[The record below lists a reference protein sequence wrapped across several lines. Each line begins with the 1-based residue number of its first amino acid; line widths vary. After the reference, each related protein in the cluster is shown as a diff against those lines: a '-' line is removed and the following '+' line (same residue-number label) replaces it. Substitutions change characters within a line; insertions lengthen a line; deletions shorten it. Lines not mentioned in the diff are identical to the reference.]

1 MNAAAPLPSAAR
13 GPATPPPRA
22 RARWIGFQTIVLR
35 EFGRILRIWGQTIVP
50 SVVTAALYFLIFGS
64 LIGRRVGQMDGI
76 DYMQFIAPG
85 LIMMSV
91 ITNAYANVSSSFFGA
106 KFQRFLEEIMVSPQP
121 DWIIVAGYVGGG
133 VLRGLLVGGAV
144 TVVALFFT
152 HLPVH
157 HLGVIVAAVLLTA
170 VIFSLAGFI
179 NGVFA
184 RNFDQV
190 NWIPT
195 FVLTPLTYLG
205 GVFYSINLLPEWAR
219 TLSFANPVLH
229 MVNAFRY
236 GFLDRSDVALGWAFG
251 IMTLAAAVLFAVAL
265 WLMRRGTGLKD

>member
-1 MNAAAPLPSAAR
+1 MSAGFA
-13 GPATPPPRA
+13 GV
-22 RARWIGFQTIVLR
+22 RWVGFQTIVLR

-50 SVVTAALYFLIFGS
+50 SAVTAALYFVIFGS
-64 LIGRRVGQMDGI
+64 LIGRRIGQMDGV
-76 DYMQFIAPG
+76 DYMQYIAPG
-85 LIMMSV
+85 LIMMAV

-106 KFQRFLEEIMVSPQP
+106 KFQRFLEEISVSPQP
-121 DWIIVAGYVGGG
+121 NWIIVAGYVGGG
-133 VLRGLLVGGAV
+133 VLRGLLVGLAV
-144 TVVALFFT
+144 TVISLVFT

-157 HLGVIVAAVLLTA
+157 HLLVTLVAVLLTA
-170 VIFSLAGFI
+170 VVFSLAGFI

-184 RNFDQV
+184 KNFDQV

-195 FVLTPLTYLG
+195 FILTPLTYFG

-236 GFLDRSDVALGWAFG
+236 GFLGRSDVHVGLAFG
-251 IMTLAAAVLFAVAL
+251 IMALAALALFGVAL
-265 WLMRRGTGLKD
+265 WLMERGTGLRD